1 MWKNEQNEFPNAG
14 HRIDRKEVDYSLQ
27 GSAASKIFR
36 AFNALGTIAFSFG
49 DAMLPEIQ
57 VNIWYYAEIHAVS
70 VHSTPKLHW
79 NSELCARTGEDEH
92 VQRRVDGVLDH
103 RHVLLDPGIQWV
115 LGIWLRSTALH
126 PVLPDFSKM
135 DNCDGKSICSHSDH
149 WLLSGNT
156 PVTSF
161 FFTIFTLTDYPV
173 TVNLHQDILQADIRA
188 IWTADSGERRRLQ
201 SKDVEAGVY
210 LCIHGGD
217 HPHLCSNAILWG
229 LCVSLWSC
237 WLYPSG
243 LCATCTG
250 ISEGREV
257 TWKPR
262 ITPCCEG
269 DHLRCRCLVLHCR
282 SSGMHRRRQSDR
294 TWCQN
299 LQILPWHVNAVS

>member
-103 RHVLLDPGIQWV
+103 RHVLLEPGIKWV
-115 LGIWLRSTALH
+115 LVIWLSSTALH

-161 FFTIFTLTDYPV
+161 FFHNF
-173 TVNLHQDILQADIRA
+173 H
-188 IWTADSGERRRLQ
+188 
-201 SKDVEAGVY
+201 
-210 LCIHGGD
+210 
-217 HPHLCSNAILWG
+217 
-229 LCVSLWSC
+229 
-237 WLYPSG
+237 
-243 LCATCTG
+243 
-250 ISEGREV
+250 
-257 TWKPR
+257 
-262 ITPCCEG
+262 
-269 DHLRCRCLVLHCR
+269 
-282 SSGMHRRRQSDR
+282 SDR
-294 TWCQN
+294 LSSNCKSSPRYTAGRHSRNLNSGFRRKTQATEQGCGGWCIPLHTWWWSPSSLQQCHSLGTLCQSVE
-299 LQILPWHVNAVS
+299 LLALPLWTLCYLHWHFWRPGSYLKTQDYAMLWRWSPLLSLSCSPLSELWHASAPSERSHLMSKPTNSSMTCECS